1 MMNTQTG
8 ISLSAFF
15 GSRQGKAA
23 SAQVVVV
30 MSITLRLAVISLAVL
45 LGACASSPPPQPR
58 VVQRPVV
65 YAPPQVLSQ
74 AAEDV
79 LFRAL
84 GLVGT
89 PYRWGGNTPD
99 SGFDCSGLIG
109 YVYRDAAGISLP
121 RSTRDMIVMGVP
133 NVGRE
138 QLQSGD
144 LVFFATSGGSQVSHA
159 GIYVGEGRFV
169 HAPATGGTVKLD
181 SLDKPYWQKA
191 YLNAKRVIQPSNLAQ
206 NAQLHN

>member
-1 MMNTQTG
+1 MSTSARFAL
-8 ISLSAFF
+8 IALAALLS
-15 GSRQGKAA
+15 
-23 SAQVVVV
+23 
-30 MSITLRLAVISLAVL
+30 
-45 LGACASSPPPQPR
+45 ACASRTPPPAPAVR
-58 VVQRPVV
+58 APVFNS
-65 YAPPQVLSQ
+65 SQ
-74 AAEDV
+74 SFSPVAEDV

-121 RSTRDMIVMGVP
+121 RSTREMIGMQAQD
-133 NVGRE
+133 VGKNA
-138 QLQSGD
+138 LQTGD
-144 LVFFATSGGSQVSHA
+144 LIFFATNGGSQVSHA

-181 SLDKPYWQKA
+181 SLSKAYWQKA
-191 YLNAKRVIQPSNLAQ
+191 YLSAKRVLQPEHLA
-206 NAQLHN
+206 HNP

>member
-1 MMNTQTG
+1 MMNTQAG
-8 ISLSAFF
+8 MSLSAFF

>member
-1 MMNTQTG
+1 MSTSARFAL
-8 ISLSAFF
+8 IALAALLS
-15 GSRQGKAA
+15 
-23 SAQVVVV
+23 
-30 MSITLRLAVISLAVL
+30 
-45 LGACASSPPPQPR
+45 ACASRTPPPA
-58 VVQRPVV
+58 PVV
-65 YAPPQVLSQ
+65 RAPVFNSSQ
-74 AAEDV
+74 AFSPVAEDV

-121 RSTRDMIVMGVP
+121 RSTREMIGMQAP
-133 NVGRE
+133 DVGKNA
-138 QLQSGD
+138 LQTGD
-144 LVFFATSGGSQVSHA
+144 LIFFATNGGSQVSHA

-181 SLDKPYWQKA
+181 SLSKAYWQKV
-191 YLNAKRVIQPSNLAQ
+191 YLSAKRVLQPEHLA
-206 NAQLHN
+206 HNP